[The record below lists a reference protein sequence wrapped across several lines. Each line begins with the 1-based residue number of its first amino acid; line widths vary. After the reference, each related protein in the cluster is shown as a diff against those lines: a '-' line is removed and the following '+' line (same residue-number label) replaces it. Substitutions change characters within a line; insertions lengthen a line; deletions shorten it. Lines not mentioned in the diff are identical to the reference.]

1 MIPEPI
7 TLTTVVDIFL
17 LLLIGIGPKLAL
29 VPFLKATA
37 GMPLATKRLVLK
49 KMLTTAATV
58 AAVLLVL
65 GGVLTRLLHISTGA
79 LAVASGI
86 ILLIIAIRMVLGQDD
101 PDTGRLAVAGQDPV
115 QLAVVPLGVPYLLN
129 PAGIV
134 VLVTASS
141 EAVSLGVVGVVVGSL
156 IVVLL
161 LDVLVFSWATRVSEN
176 LVENR
181 MLVAEMVFG
190 FLLAALAIQLALN
203 GLADLG
209 VIQLVDH

>member
-1 MIPEPI
+1 MISEPI

-37 GMPLATKRLVLK
+37 GMPLATKRVVLK
-49 KMLTTAATV
+49 KMLITAATV

-79 LAVASGI
+79 LSVASGI
-86 ILLIIAIRMVLGQDD
+86 ILLIIAIRMVLGQED
-101 PDTGRLAVAGQDPV
+101 PDSGRLAVAGQDPV

-134 VLVTASS
+134 VLVTASG
-141 EAVSLGVVGVVVGSL
+141 EAVSLGVVGIVVGSL

-176 LVENR
+176 LVETR

-209 VIQLVDH
+209 VIDLVEP

>member
-1 MIPEPI
+1 
-7 TLTTVVDIFL
+7 
-17 LLLIGIGPKLAL
+17 
-29 VPFLKATA
+29 
-37 GMPLATKRLVLK
+37 MPLATKRLVLK

-65 GGVLTRLLHISTGA
+65 GGASTRLLHISTDA
-79 LAVASGI
+79 LSVASGI

-101 PDTGRLAVAGQDPV
+101 PDSGRLAVAGQDPL

-134 VLVTASS
+134 VLVTASG

-161 LDVLVFSWATRVSEN
+161 IDVLVFSWATRVSEN